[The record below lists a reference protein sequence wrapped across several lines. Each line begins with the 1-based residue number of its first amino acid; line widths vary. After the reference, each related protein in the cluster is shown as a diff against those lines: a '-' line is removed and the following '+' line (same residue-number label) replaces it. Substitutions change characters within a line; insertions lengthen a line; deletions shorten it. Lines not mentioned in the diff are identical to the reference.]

1 VGEKRAGRY
10 VAHWI
15 LWWAVLMALWLLLT
29 GTFDPQET
37 LAGFASATVAATAA
51 VIVDAQGVIHL
62 RPRAAWLLRATRLPG
77 RVVVENWTVLTL
89 LVRCIVT
96 RQEIGGAFRAV
107 QFDPGGDDDRSAT
120 RRALITLAITVSPNT
135 YVVGIDREAKL
146 ILCHQLIPSD
156 PESAYDDILGWL

>member
-1 VGEKRAGRY
+1 
-10 VAHWI
+10 
-15 LWWAVLMALWLLLT
+15 MALWLLLT

-37 LAGFASATVAATAA
+37 LAGIASAALAATAA
-51 VIVDAQGVIHL
+51 VIVEAQDVIHL
-62 RPRAAWLLRATRLPG
+62 RPRAAWLLGATRRLPR
-77 RVVVENWTVLTL
+77 RVVVDNWTVLTL

-96 RQEIGGAFRAV
+96 RQEFEGAFRAV
-107 QFDPGGDDDRSAT
+107 PFDPGGDDDRSAT

-135 YVVGIDREAKL
+135 YVVGIDRDAKL